1 MALSQW
7 SRRQTSL
14 IDTFY
19 SARSINALPLDQLLL
34 LNDNSKTSMLSSS
47 TLLTLSLLLWGKDLD
62 LNVFLNQHCTPHQWK
77 STNINKQPPHL
88 PTLSLQTIIQTSN
101 LKGERIFLLFKE
113 NHPTIVPNRSY
124 PLITS
129 FLKDLQLLL
138 LHNLV
143 TVHLGGRN
151 LIPIV
156 PSFKFSLK

>member
-1 MALSQW
+1 MKQKTDFETADWYVLFCQIHQCPSLGSAPSTQWQLQNVNAIFKHPPNTLSPTL
-7 SRRQTSL
+7 RG
-14 IDTFY
+14 
-19 SARSINALPLDQLLL
+19 RSWFKCLF
-34 LNDNSKTSMLSSS
+34 KS
-47 TLLTLSLLLWGKDLD
+47 TLS
-62 LNVFLNQHCTPHQWK
+62 HHQWK
-77 STNINKQPPHL
+77 STNINKTPHL

-151 LIPIV
+151 LISIV